1 MTRFSLTT
9 LQHGWRLRASSAVLP
24 FRALI
29 GILAIAIALLLVG
42 CKSAKQVSLTADD
55 KQLLSLQTSSAS
67 NCQSSSFL
75 SMLQSYGL
83 HIDSIVFSM
92 PICPPNPSN
101 GGNPANRDSANAFPL
116 RGSSLSLH
124 ALPMVGGTERE
135 SHPPNSTEEIASLP
149 NSSVPHNAYQHN
161 SAAQHTGYAKV
172 KISGVTLNKSVATS
186 ATSNTASRDTTSQ
199 SALSSTEQSYANKV
213 TPTPKSSTFG
223 RWCLVLAI
231 AVIVIIAIAAKL
243 RH

>member
-1 MTRFSLTT
+1 MTQIRSTL

-29 GILAIAIALLLVG
+29 GIFAIAIASLLVG
-42 CKSAKQVSLTADD
+42 CKTAKQVSFTADD

-101 GGNPANRDSANAFPL
+101 GGNPVNRDSANAFPL

-124 ALPMVGGTERE
+124 ALPMVVDSARQ
-135 SHPPNSTEEIASLP
+135 SHPPNDTEEIASLP
-149 NSSVPHNAYQHN
+149 NSGTPHNN

-172 KISGVTLNKSVATS
+172 KISGVTLNQSVATS
-186 ATSNTASRDTTSQ
+186 ATSTTASRDTTSQ
-199 SALSSTEQSYANKV
+199 SALSSTEQAYANKV

-231 AVIVIIAIAAKL
+231 AVMVIIAIAAKL